1 MAASGIGVRASAQ
14 EKADLVE
21 QFIRLCDVES
31 PSRSERAIA
40 DLVTDD
46 LRSLGLE
53 VVEDSSGT
61 ETGSPAGNLLTHI
74 DGSPDAPTILLCA
87 HLDTVPLTAPV
98 DVVRH
103 DDVLSNAN
111 EAILGADNKAAV
123 AVILAVARRLARA
136 GSQVGVEILF
146 TTCEERTLAGAKA
159 FDLDALRSDFGF
171 VFDHASPI
179 GELITAAP
187 TYYHVEGRFRGHA
200 VHAGLC
206 PERGH
211 NAIAAAAAAIS
222 SLEFGRLDAETT
234 RNVGLID
241 GGSAPNVVAERCT
254 ATCEARAVDHQ
265 RAAAVATE
273 IVDAMTEA
281 ATDAGCDVEL
291 IVEERFRG
299 YRVPRSAVPVQVA
312 ARALADVG
320 IEATPISTGGG
331 SDANVFQARGFQ
343 CLNVANGTEGAHQ
356 PDERVTV
363 AALETML
370 DVTLGIVRHAA
381 SA

>member
-1 MAASGIGVRASAQ
+1 MAASGIDARASER

-21 QFIRLCDVES
+21 QFIRLCELES
-31 PSRSERAIA
+31 PSRSERQIA
-40 DLVTDD
+40 DVVAGE
-46 LRSLGLE
+46 LRTLGLE
-53 VVEDSSGT
+53 VAEDVSGL
-61 ETGSPAGNLLTHI
+61 ETGSSAGNLLTRI
-74 DGSPDAPTILLCA
+74 DGPPDARTILLCA
-87 HLDTVPLTAPV
+87 HLDTVPLAASV
-98 DVVRH
+98 DVVRN

-123 AVILAVARRLARA
+123 AVILGVARRLVRA
-136 GSQVGVEILF
+136 GPPVTVEILF
-146 TTCEERTLAGAKA
+146 TTCEEHTLAGAKA
-159 FDLDALRSDFGF
+159 FDLGSLRSDFGF

-179 GELITAAP
+179 GELIAAAP

-241 GGSAPNVVAERCT
+241 GGTAPNVVAERCT
-254 ATCEARAVDHQ
+254 VTCEARAIDHQ

-291 IVEERFRG
+291 AVEERFRG
-299 YRVPRSAVPVQVA
+299 YRVPRSAPPVRVA
-312 ARALADVG
+312 ARARAHLG
-320 IEATPISTGGG
+320 IAALPVATGGG
-331 SDANVFQARGFQ
+331 SDANAIQARRLQ
-343 CLNVANGTEGAHQ
+343 W
-356 PDERVTV
+356 
-363 AALETML
+363 
-370 DVTLGIVRHAA
+370 
-381 SA
+381 